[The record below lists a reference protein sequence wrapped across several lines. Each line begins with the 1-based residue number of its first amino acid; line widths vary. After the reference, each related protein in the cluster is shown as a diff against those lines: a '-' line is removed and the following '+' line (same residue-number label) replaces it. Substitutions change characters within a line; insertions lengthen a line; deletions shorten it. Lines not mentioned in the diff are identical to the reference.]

1 MAVPQ
6 GEMATVATV
15 GRPASQRVAR
25 ARAFY
30 ELGKPNLT
38 GLVIITG
45 VLGFYLA
52 TGTVTEVS
60 WLSLVALVA
69 GTALTS
75 IGACSLNM
83 YIERDIDRLMDR
95 TQVRPIPS
103 GRVSAEEALAFSL
116 LTFVWGVAILAVGCN
131 LLVAALSFATG
142 LLYAFVYTPSKRW
155 GPISTWLGA
164 VPGAVPPVMGWAA
177 VTGEIGW
184 GGAALFTI
192 LFAWQFPHF
201 LALAF
206 MLKDD
211 YDKAGFRFLPKQD
224 SSGARAGRQMFIGT
238 LVLIAASVTPTLL
251 GLTAQLYAVGAVII
265 GLAFSWVAL
274 KACFG
279 CDRPRALRVF
289 LASIS
294 YLPALL
300 VLIIVDR
307 LVM

>member
-1 MAVPQ
+1 
-6 GEMATVATV
+6 
-15 GRPASQRVAR
+15 
-25 ARAFY
+25 
-30 ELGKPNLT
+30 
-38 GLVIITG
+38 
-45 VLGFYLA
+45 
-52 TGTVTEVS
+52 
-60 WLSLVALVA
+60 
-69 GTALTS
+69 
-75 IGACSLNM
+75 
-83 YIERDIDRLMDR
+83 
-95 TQVRPIPS
+95 
-103 GRVSAEEALAFSL
+103 
-116 LTFVWGVAILAVGCN
+116 
-131 LLVAALSFATG
+131 
-142 LLYAFVYTPSKRW
+142 
-155 GPISTWLGA
+155 
-164 VPGAVPPVMGWAA
+164 
-177 VTGEIGW
+177 
-184 GGAALFTI
+184 

-206 MLKDD
+206 MLKAD
-211 YDKAGFRFLPKQD
+211 YDKAGFRFLPKED

-251 GLTAQLYAVGAVII
+251 GLTAELYAVGAVII